1 MVILLLSTCNNLFAG
16 DIIIWCN
23 GVCLDLGGGFTKKA
37 TKVALIRERG
47 LLAKKGVYIFTLIVH
62 PIMIK
67 LI

>member
-1 MVILLLSTCNNLFAG
+1 
-16 DIIIWCN
+16 
-23 GVCLDLGGGFTKKA
+23 LDLGGGFTKKA
-37 TKVALIRERG
+37 TKVALIKERG